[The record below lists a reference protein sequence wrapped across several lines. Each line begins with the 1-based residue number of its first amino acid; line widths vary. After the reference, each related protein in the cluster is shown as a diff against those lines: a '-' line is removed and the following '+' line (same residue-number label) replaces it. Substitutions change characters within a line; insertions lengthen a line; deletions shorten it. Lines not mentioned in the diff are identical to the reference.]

1 MDPVTMRGRANT
13 RPRSRVQ
20 SADDPGRDAGLSGV
34 TTLAA
39 LPVPDTNPVVEPS
52 GELINPGRVLVAY
65 RGLPG
70 SGKTTHAEAQV
81 TALRQAGTAVPRVS
95 RDDIRASM
103 RLTAGGTPD
112 QPDRVT
118 AVHHAV
124 WEKMT
129 SAGAV
134 LGLLARCENHHQTAW
149 AAPVPDAT
157 PTITPQTAGQTVTTG
172 LCRGPGT
179 DRPWVRL
186 LGGRNTVFPERSTLG
201 SGDEV
206 GHPACAVK

>member
-52 GELINPGRVLVAY
+52 GELIDSGRVLVAY

-81 TALRQAGTAVPRVS
+81 TALRQAGTAAARVS

-103 RLTAGGTPD
+103 RLTPGAPAD
-112 QPDRVT
+112 RPDRVT

-124 WEKMT
+124 ITRLFQHGIAVILLDDAHLEPDHL
-129 SAGAV
+129 GATTDLAHH
-134 LGLLARCENHHQTAW
+134 LGAALRVVDLRTVPLSTCLSRDARRHSDLR
-149 AAPVPDAT
+149 VGAT
-157 PTITPQTAGQTVTTG
+157 TITALAHRHLPN
-172 LCRGPGT
+172 T
-179 DRPWVRL
+179 D
-186 LGGRNTVFPERSTLG
+186 
-201 SGDEV
+201 
-206 GHPACAVK
+206 